1 MAITNDLPASFAGL
15 VRWLVVLSDWSD
27 REWLNLRGPKHL
39 ECDIVIR
46 SYSAD
51 SIRDRSDKLHTKS
64 GCMAAIFTFSKL
76 LIESLAKREASMYG
90 HWKTKILLA
99 MSQLV
104 VEANTV
110 I

>member
-76 LIESLAKREASMYG
+76 LIESLAKVGVHVWAQGNCSIAALTFCFQED
-90 HWKTKILLA
+90 
-99 MSQLV
+99 
-104 VEANTV
+104 N
-110 I
+110 

>member
-46 SYSAD
+46 SYSAN
-51 SIRDRSDKLHTKS
+51 SISKS
-64 GCMAAIFTFSKL
+64 S
-76 LIESLAKREASMYG
+76 IESLAKVYVHVWTPNLR
-90 HWKTKILLA
+90 
-99 MSQLV
+99 Q
-104 VEANTV
+104 
-110 I
+110 